1 MKMFQKKVTKK
12 KQFESVQQPEVNYMN
27 IYTQSVRRLSCFE
40 SITTKD
46 EELEIEDET
55 YQEGG
60 YFYGDATAYE
70 LQLDKVLKHL
80 S

>member
-12 KQFESVQQPEVNYMN
+12 KQFESVEQPEVNYMN
-27 IYTQSVRRLSCFE
+27 IYTQSVKRLSCFE
-40 SITTKD
+40 NITTKD
-46 EELEIEDET
+46 VGSDSEDET